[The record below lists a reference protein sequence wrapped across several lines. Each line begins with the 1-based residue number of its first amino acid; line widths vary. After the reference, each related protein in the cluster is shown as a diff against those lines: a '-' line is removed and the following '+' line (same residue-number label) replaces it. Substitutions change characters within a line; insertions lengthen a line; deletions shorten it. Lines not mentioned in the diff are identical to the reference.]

1 MTKVQAKTAIA
12 AVNDLFSTSPDGLR
26 EIVRAVMQEMLE
38 AEMTD
43 ALGAEKG
50 ERTAARLGYRSGYY
64 TRTLVTR
71 VGKLE
76 LRVPQDRD
84 GQFSTEL
91 FERYQRSEQ
100 ALVATLAEMYVQ
112 GVSSRKVKAITEE
125 LCGHA
130 FSASA
135 VSAINKRLDG
145 SLDAFAKRPLAEPF
159 PYLILDA
166 RYEKVREGGVV
177 TSQAVLIAVGID
189 WDGRRQILAVEMA
202 NRESGSSW
210 KDFLLGLRRR
220 GLDGVEFVVADDH
233 AGLRAAIREVLP
245 EAAVQRCYVHFLRN
259 ALDHLP
265 RKADDDCLQEL
276 RWLYDR
282 RNVEEAR
289 RDLSAW
295 IAKWGARY
303 QKLVDGVEETIEDTF
318 TFYRLP
324 RQHHKHLKSTNM
336 LERLNEE
343 IKRRTHVVR
352 IFPNAQACQ
361 RLVRASCRN
370 PRELAR
376 SPPLPQHERPQGAQ
390 ENPPPNRDARNLA
403 DAGRTPAAP
412 DSHRPTPAA
421 SGHGRVGGHGST
433 GDSTTGGAGGG
444 GAGEAGV
451 QVTDRAPARFGRGP
465 GDSEPDNRRRWRRH
479 RRFWVHPHA
488 NAGNADRGRA
498 SGTDCPQSMEAQ
510 VVAQVVQQRLRG
522 AESTPSGVAS
532 GTTGAP
538 SESDHSTISAKYCFI
553 ARNGSSEVGP
563 IPPYGT
569 KAVPTTQ
576 FRFSDSCRKTHH
588 ARSFS
593 LLA

>member
-1 MTKVQAKTAIA
+1 MTKVQAKPAIA

-112 GVSSRKVKAITEE
+112 GVSTRKVKAITEE

-233 AGLRAAIREVLP
+233 AGFAPPSARSSRRRPSSDATCTSSATPSIICHARPTTTACRSCAGFMTGGMSRRPAAIFPPGSPNGAPVIKSSSIGS
-245 EAAVQRCYVHFLRN
+245 
-259 ALDHLP
+259 
-265 RKADDDCLQEL
+265 RKQ
-276 RWLYDR
+276 
-282 RNVEEAR
+282 
-289 RDLSAW
+289 S
-295 IAKWGARY
+295 
-303 QKLVDGVEETIEDTF
+303 
-318 TFYRLP
+318 
-324 RQHHKHLKSTNM
+324 
-336 LERLNEE
+336 
-343 IKRRTHVVR
+343 
-352 IFPNAQACQ
+352 
-361 RLVRASCRN
+361 
-370 PRELAR
+370 
-376 SPPLPQHERPQGAQ
+376 
-390 ENPPPNRDARNLA
+390 
-403 DAGRTPAAP
+403 RTPSP
-412 DSHRPTPAA
+412 
-421 SGHGRVGGHGST
+421 ST
-433 GDSTTGGAGGG
+433 GC
-444 GAGEAGV
+444 
-451 QVTDRAPARFGRGP
+451 RA
-465 GDSEPDNRRRWRRH
+465 
-479 RRFWVHPHA
+479 
-488 NAGNADRGRA
+488 
-498 SGTDCPQSMEAQ
+498 
-510 VVAQVVQQRLRG
+510 
-522 AESTPSGVAS
+522 
-532 GTTGAP
+532 
-538 SESDHSTISAKYCFI
+538 STISISRAPTCLNASTRKSNAGPTSC
-553 ARNGSSEVGP
+553 ASSPMPKPVSVSSAP
-563 IPPYGT
+563 
-569 KAVPTTQ
+569 
-576 FRFSDSCRKTHH
+576 
-588 ARSFS
+588 
-593 LLA
+593 